1 MRNGIIAQIG
11 LDQSWWEN
19 LYWEQIFS
27 GRKSLLGKRFRAL
40 FRGGGE
46 VDRRQKGAHQQQQ
59 QVDFHAFLRCFLV
72 ARKQL
77 LKQQAAI

>member
-1 MRNGIIAQIG
+1 MRNGIIAHIG

-27 GRKSLLGKRFRAL
+27 GRKSLLGAKSLLGERFRAL

-59 QVDFHAFLRCFLV
+59 QVDFHAFLRCFL
-72 ARKQL
+72 QPY
-77 LKQQAAI
+77 